1 MAYVAGDTILDD
13 EYNAFVANSSAPVG
27 INHIMGTGAT
37 VYGLGQAELPTVAA
51 GEGQTSGTV
60 TAASWNALL
69 AALDNIG
76 DHTNDTLTARTAV
89 SAGDTISIKSA
100 IAADLVSLAAEVAG
114 GSTSATAISA
124 GSELRSS
131 RSATRYV
138 GSHTVEHSVTF
149 SNANEARF
157 FFNAGGTIR
166 VNLTRV
172 GGGAANGS
180 TATSKDGSV
189 DEMITAM
196 GNFDIK
202 SLTSTRSGS
211 SETLTTDGFAIGF
224 QDVTTSYQTVFLL
237 TQANGTYTSMT
248 LKGEVK
254 ANATQGSTTVITVK
268 MTLTDAD
275 SGDILYTS
283 GNLSSVDVNENFLGT
298 TDFATKL
305 MLPTTAQGLDPVYTL
320 SSSAE
325 VSNTTA

>member
-13 EYNAFVANSSAPVG
+13 EYNAFLNNTSGTIG
-27 INHIMGTGAT
+27 INHTMGTGAT
-37 VYGLGQAELPTVAA
+37 VYGLGQTELGSVDGAST
-51 GEGQTSGTV
+51 TV

-69 AALDNIG
+69 TAMDNIG
-76 DHTNDTLTARTAV
+76 DHTNDTLTARTQVA
-89 SAGDTISIKSA
+89 AGDTIAIKSA

-124 GSELRSS
+124 GSELQSS
-131 RSATRYV
+131 RSSTRYA
-138 GSHTVEHSVTF
+138 GSHIVEHTVTF
-149 SNANEARF
+149 SNANEMRF
-157 FFNAGGTIR
+157 FFNAGGKIR

-172 GGGAANGS
+172 GGGLANGS
-180 TATSKDGSV
+180 STSDKDDSV

-196 GNFDIK
+196 GDFDIK
-202 SLTSTRSGS
+202 SLTSSRSGTT
-211 SETLTTDGFAIGF
+211 ETLTTDGFAVGF

-248 LKGEVK
+248 LKGEIK
-254 ANATQGSTTVITVK
+254 GNATAGSTVNVTIK
-268 MTLTDAD
+268 MSLTDAD

-283 GNLSSVDVNENFLGT
+283 NNLSSIDVNENFIGQ

-320 SSSAE
+320 SGSAE
-325 VSNTTA
+325 TSNTTA